1 MRGERASATMKSA
14 KRQNSQPV
22 KKAERATSAA
32 QPQNWMR
39 PKLNTQ
45 QSPLQKRQPERQKK
59 LAYFA

>member
-14 KRQNSQPV
+14 KRQNSLTA
-22 KKAERATSAA
+22 KKAERETRVA

-45 QSPLQKRQPERQKK
+45 QNPLQKRQPARHKK
-59 LAYFA
+59 FA